1 MHKRDSACLLAGQ
14 QYAAVRYM
22 KQVGRVAAVAVDVPE
37 LSRLLATHDVA
48 ACVDLAHKVDVLVDA
63 ILDRSRARR
72 IESGSPSM
80 VLAVVNAE
88 GGVADPEEKG
98 LVRGDGRGWGPGAA
112 AAGRFGINGFW
123 RWTVA
128 GQGRRVQWMLQA
140 SRVAPGPQPSHC
152 RSSRRRC
159 TWVCWTCR
167 ATRRRRACCRSRGRC
182 GAARRWRRA
191 TRRWW

>member
-98 LVRGDGRGWGPGAA
+98 LVRGDGRGCGLGVAV
-112 AAGRFGINGFW
+112 AGRLGMGSP
-123 RWTVA
+123 RG
-128 GQGRRVQWMLQA
+128 GQ
-140 SRVAPGPQPSHC
+140 
-152 RSSRRRC
+152 
-159 TWVCWTCR
+159 
-167 ATRRRRACCRSRGRC
+167 
-182 GAARRWRRA
+182 
-191 TRRWW
+191 